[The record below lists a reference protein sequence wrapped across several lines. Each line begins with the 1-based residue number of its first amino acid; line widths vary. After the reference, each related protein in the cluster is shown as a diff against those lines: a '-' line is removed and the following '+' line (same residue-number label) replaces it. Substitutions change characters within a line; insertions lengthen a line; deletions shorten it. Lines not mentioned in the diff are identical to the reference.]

1 MNDVYDLL
9 QRKNNELYN
18 LNKVNKN
25 KQINL
30 LEKHNKLIS
39 LYETKLNDL
48 LNKNTEKTEEL
59 NPEECI
65 LNNKNFKKEYDEL

>member
-1 MNDVYDLL
+1 
-9 QRKNNELYN
+9 
-18 LNKVNKN
+18 
-25 KQINL
+25 L